1 MKKYISWLADGAL
14 AGIMLCIGCA
24 VNLSADNSIVGA
36 FLFSLGLFA
45 IIKLQF
51 GLYTGKA
58 GYMAVKPPRYI
69 REVALTLAGN
79 ICGAA
84 AGALLLNLTRLSEAL
99 SGGAADIFAAKA
111 SDSVISAFFLAV
123 FCGILM
129 YTAVE
134 GNKRAMSA
142 GDGTGALFAVV
153 VPVMVFILCGFNH
166 CVADLCYFFI
176 SGMTDAAA
184 AAVYFP
190 AVILG
195 NAAGCMLIPFVKRIA
210 GEKQ

>member
-24 VNLSADNSIVGA
+24 VNLSVDNSIAGA

-45 IIKLQF
+45 IIKLKF

-58 GYMAVKPPRYI
+58 GYMAVNPPGYI
-69 REVALTLAGN
+69 GEVAVTLAGN

-84 AGALLLNLTRLSEAL
+84 LGAFLLNLTRFSETF

-111 SDSVISAFFLAV
+111 SDSAASAFFLAV

-134 GNKRAMSA
+134 GSRRAAAA

-153 VPVMVFILCGFNH
+153 IPVMVFILSGFNH

-176 SGMTDAAA
+176 SKMAGGGS

-195 NAAGCMLIPFVKRIA
+195 NAAGCMLVPFVKRVTGA
-210 GEKQ
+210 E